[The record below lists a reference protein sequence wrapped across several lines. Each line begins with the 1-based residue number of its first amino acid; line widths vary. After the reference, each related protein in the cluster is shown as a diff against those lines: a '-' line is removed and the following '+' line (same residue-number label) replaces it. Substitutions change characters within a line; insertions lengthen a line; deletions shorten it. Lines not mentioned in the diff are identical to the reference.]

1 MPVSFKDNDTKRIEF
16 GSRND
21 AGDIRDDLPEEALLE
36 SDDGREKTL
45 KIDTSALDQRTLR
58 RVKGEAAV
66 SRDDARGNMHG
77 QESLTESEKKR
88 LDFTETSVPEARTAK
103 ASLLAEGVS
112 DWTAYFDPSLTT
124 SEMADLARSTQASG
138 GARMD
143 TADTQRAQDRQ
154 AAGMRREVQS
164 QQAKRARE
172 GCEDGFEEACD
183 QLVEEHGFSRQEA
196 ESLLAGQPAQSG
208 MGVTADGGLVTTT
221 VLRAGAPGTFLQQPP
236 QPAPDAPGYRSGQIK
251 TLGDADPVPRDE
263 AIDRW
268 GRPDGIDGNPRD
280 DDAMRDALFEF
291 EPMSRGDE
299 ITAQAQAAD
308 VSLAPDEVIG
318 DTGRVGTTALGGN
331 VLGEGERR
339 ATELEDDRPPEQAL
353 REQSRSMDGDSGSG
367 PIELFEAAPDE
378 LPGGF
383 EFAGGQTRG
392 SGDVREARFIADT
405 DVPGADK
412 QVLEAQEIDGSFS
425 LYGGFEGPEF
435 GEDDL
440 NPVYAVEQGDGPQE
454 IFESAETYA
463 EQQANRNKQQT
474 TPDSSLGPT
483 GPLAS
488 EQGRSE
494 PADTGGRIMTD
505 DRDQQGTLDV
515 GMDAGVTED
524 RSGQIAGSANFA
536 DERDDLMPDQDVG
549 EQAGLLEQE
558 TNVGGDGQTDLFGE
572 SASETSGAEYKL

>member
-1 MPVSFKDNDTKRIEF
+1 
-16 GSRND
+16 
-21 AGDIRDDLPEEALLE
+21 
-36 SDDGREKTL
+36 
-45 KIDTSALDQRTLR
+45 
-58 RVKGEAAV
+58 
-66 SRDDARGNMHG
+66 MHG

-138 GARMD
+138 GERMD

-154 AAGMRREVQS
+154 AANMRREVQS
-164 QQAKRARE
+164 TQAKRARE

-183 QLVEEHGFSRQEA
+183 QLVEEHGFSREKA
-196 ESLLAGQPAQSG
+196 ESLLRGQPAQSG

-221 VLRAGAPGTFLQQPP
+221 VLRAGAPGTFLRQPP
-236 QPAPDAPGYRSGQIK
+236 EPAPDAPGYRNESTGRFVGYEIDEYDNAKRSPETGQIK

-291 EPMSRGDE
+291 EPMSREDE
-299 ITAQAQAAD
+299 ITAQASAAD
-308 VSLAPDEVIG
+308 VSLAPDEVIN

-339 ATELEDDRPPEQAL
+339 ATELEGDRPPEQAL
-353 REQSRSMDGDSGSG
+353 REQSDM
-367 PIELFEAAPDE
+367 LA
-378 LPGGF
+378 
-383 EFAGGQTRG
+383 
-392 SGDVREARFIADT
+392 V
-405 DVPGADK
+405 
-412 QVLEAQEIDGSFS
+412 
-425 LYGGFEGPEF
+425 
-435 GEDDL
+435 DD
-440 NPVYAVEQGDGPQE
+440 NIG
-454 IFESAETYA
+454 SAE
-463 EQQANRNKQQT
+463 QAGV
-474 TPDSSLGPT
+474 LGPSD
-483 GPLAS
+483 G
-488 EQGRSE
+488 
-494 PADTGGRIMTD
+494 TGGDPFDMSDGGGLLDPDNADGMFAD

-515 GMDAGVTED
+515 GMGAGVTED

-536 DERDDLMPDQDVG
+536 DERDDLMPDQDAG
-549 EQAGLLEQE
+549 EQAGLFEQE
-558 TNVGGDGQTDLFGE
+558 TNVGGDGQTDLFGD

>member
-45 KIDTSALDQRTLR
+45 KIDTSALDERTLR

-66 SRDDARGNMHG
+66 SRDDARGSMHG

-88 LDFTETSVPEARTAK
+88 LDFTEATVPEARTAK

-143 TADTQRAQDRQ
+143 SADTQRAQDRQ
-154 AAGMRREVQS
+154 AANMRREVQS

-172 GCEDGFEEACD
+172 GCEDGFEDACD

-236 QPAPDAPGYRSGQIK
+236 EPAPDAPGYRNGSSGRFVGYEIDEYDNAKRSPESGQIK

-280 DDAMRDALFEF
+280 DAMRDALFEF
-291 EPMSRGDE
+291 EPMSREDE
-299 ITAQAQAAD
+299 ITAQAAAAD
-308 VSLAPDEVIG
+308 VSLAPGE
-318 DTGRVGTTALGGN
+318 ALGERDTETYAFDEREGTSSMPKS
-331 VLGEGERR
+331 VVESFAGGEEADR
-339 ATELEDDRPPEQAL
+339 AFMQAEEQ
-353 REQSRSMDGDSGSG
+353 R
-367 PIELFEAAPDE
+367 AAPDD
-378 LPGGF
+378 PFDMSDGG
-383 EFAGGQTRG
+383 GLL
-392 SGDVREARFIADT
+392 DPDNAD
-405 DVPGADK
+405 GM
-412 QVLEAQEIDGSFS
+412 F
-425 LYGGFEGPEF
+425 
-435 GEDDL
+435 
-440 NPVYAVEQGDGPQE
+440 
-454 IFESAETYA
+454 
-463 EQQANRNKQQT
+463 
-474 TPDSSLGPT
+474 
-483 GPLAS
+483 
-488 EQGRSE
+488 
-494 PADTGGRIMTD
+494 TD

-515 GMDAGVTED
+515 GMGAGVTED

-536 DERDDLMPDQDVG
+536 DERDDLMPDQDAG

-558 TNVGGDGQTDLFGE
+558 TNVGGDGQTDLFGGN
-572 SASETSGAEYKL
+572 ASETSGAEYRL